1 MSRIINFSAFDPVN
15 GEPPAY
21 NGVYFDKTVARA
33 RRILANRSRQDIL
46 SIGNLLSWIFK
57 HKRFG
62 EASLSALLKEAEAL
76 DNGSDS
82 SPLNNFSEADNLK
95 QSRQFIN
102 LDKQSFVNNASWPE
116 IYATFSLLLTAE
128 AAEWVDEYEQ
138 KNIPIENA
146 IYPSTMASYLTE
158 AIELVDWAEHE
169 IEICNLDKIASDKR
183 KNIAKTGAKKRHG
196 PTNELLRELVEFYKK
211 NRYTTYAATTQAFIE
226 SLPPD
231 RNLPLVPTN
240 MYRTLKEGLSE
251 VIRGKRNI

>member
-158 AIELVDWAEHE
+158 AIE
-169 IEICNLDKIASDKR
+169 
-183 KNIAKTGAKKRHG
+183 
-196 PTNELLRELVEFYKK
+196 
-211 NRYTTYAATTQAFIE
+211 
-226 SLPPD
+226 
-231 RNLPLVPTN
+231 
-240 MYRTLKEGLSE
+240 
-251 VIRGKRNI
+251 